1 MTGAMWVAVLSV
13 LLGLGVALSPSP
25 TAALTCANTERAG
38 WDAGTTTALGSTVAD
53 VAIGAVAITILL
65 GVGDRLAAFVG
76 VVGGVLLLG
85 LGLDA
90 LKLSRDRHPMPRVAA
105 TPNRLVRGFLL
116 ELSQPQALLFGLT
129 TVGPVAVLLRETDG
143 ALPWAVMCLLT
154 AALLAGRLIL
164 VRWVARTG
172 RLPAPAR
179 YRVVCWLTGGG
190 LSLAGLA
197 AMVWL
202 GSYALGR

>member
-1 MTGAMWVAVLSV
+1 VGRRLSV
-13 LLGLGVALSPSP
+13 LLGLGVAAVSQPHRGVDLREHREGR
-25 TAALTCANTERAG
+25 LG
-38 WDAGTTTALGSTVAD
+38 AGTTTALGSTVAD